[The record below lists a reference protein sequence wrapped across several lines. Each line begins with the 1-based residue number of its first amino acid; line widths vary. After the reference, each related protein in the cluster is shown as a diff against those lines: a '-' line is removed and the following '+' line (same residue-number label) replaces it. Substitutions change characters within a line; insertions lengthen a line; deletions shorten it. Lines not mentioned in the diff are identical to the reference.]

1 MTLIIT
7 LIIIA
12 AFAVVL
18 VKHYNRKTT
27 SSVTLP
33 EVAVQPEVEA
43 QPEVAVQPEV
53 EAQPEVAVQPEVE
66 AQPEVEQTKPAP
78 TKPRSPRKQRAK
90 KN

>member
-1 MTLIIT
+1 MTLIIS

-27 SSVTLP
+27 SSVTLPEVEAQP

-66 AQPEVEQTKPAP
+66 QTKPAP